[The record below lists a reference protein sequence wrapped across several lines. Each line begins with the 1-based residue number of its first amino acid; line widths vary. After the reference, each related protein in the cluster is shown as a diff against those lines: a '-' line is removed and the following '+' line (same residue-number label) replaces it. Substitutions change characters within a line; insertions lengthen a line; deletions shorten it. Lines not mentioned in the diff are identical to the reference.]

1 LVQLVE
7 LDLLSPQ
14 FMRKVLPKGLYLK
27 RSVAKTPHNPFER
40 RPGVLLPS
48 AMPQKPTTYDA
59 LVIGSGPNG
68 LAAALR
74 LAMEGLR
81 VKVYEASDTIG
92 GGTRTLELIEP
103 GFFHDVC
110 SAIHPMALASPFLRR
125 LPLDKY
131 GLELIHPDFPVAHP
145 LDGGRAAILQRDVD
159 ATAESLGDDARLYRR
174 LMHPLVKNWESF
186 TTDILGPLGVPSRPF
201 QLARFGMTAMFPAS
215 LLALKFKQ
223 EEGAALFGGIAAH
236 SILDLDKLT
245 TAAIGLVLGSLGHAV
260 GWPIP
265 RGGSKSITD
274 AMSRYLIELGGE
286 IETGV
291 RVSTLDQLPSARAIF
306 FNLSPRQI
314 LAITGDR
321 MPASYRYKLDKFRY
335 GAGVFKIDY
344 ILKSPVPW
352 TNPDVARAG
361 TVHLGGTFA
370 EIGES
375 EKQMANGQPP
385 QKPYVLV
392 AQQSTF
398 DRSRVPDGSEKHTL
412 WVYCH
417 VPHGCTTDMTT
428 AIEDQIERFAPGF
441 RDVVE
446 ARVTMN
452 APQMEAYN
460 PNYVG
465 GDINGGA
472 QDTLQLFSRPVG
484 LLNPYRLPAEGLYI
498 ASSSAPPGG
507 GVHGMGGFYAAEDA
521 LGHTFG
527 FPRKDRKFRL

>member
-1 LVQLVE
+1 
-7 LDLLSPQ
+7 
-14 FMRKVLPKGLYLK
+14 
-27 RSVAKTPHNPFER
+27 
-40 RPGVLLPS
+40 
-48 AMPQKPTTYDA
+48 MPQPNSTYDA

-68 LAAALR
+68 LAAAIR
-74 LAMEGLR
+74 LAQEGLR
-81 VKVYEASDTIG
+81 VKVFEAAATIG

-103 GFFHDVC
+103 GYFHDVC
-110 SAIHPMALASPFLRR
+110 SAIHPMALASPYLRR
-125 LPLDKY
+125 LPLAEY

-145 LDGGRAAILQRDVD
+145 LDGGRAALLQRDLD
-159 ATAESLGDDARLYRR
+159 ATADSLGDDARLYRR
-174 LMHPLVKNWESF
+174 LMRPLVNNWEAF
-186 TTDILGPLGVPSRPF
+186 TTDILGPLGVPSQPIR
-201 QLARFGMTAMFPAS
+201 LARFGLGAMFPAS

-265 RGGSKSITD
+265 RGGSRGITD
-274 AMSRYLIELGGE
+274 AMARYFTHLGGE
-286 IETGV
+286 IETGM
-291 RVSTLDQLPSARAIF
+291 RVTNLAELPPSRAIF
-306 FNLSPRQI
+306 FNLAPRQVAE
-314 LAITGDR
+314 LTADR
-321 MPASYRYKLDKFRY
+321 IPAAYRHKLLQFRY

-344 ILKSPVPW
+344 ILKSAVPW

-370 EIGES
+370 EIAES
-375 EKQMANGQPP
+375 EKQMASGQPP

-398 DRSRVPDGSEKHTL
+398 DRSRVPAGSDKHTL
-412 WVYCH
+412 WAYCH
-417 VPHGCTTDMTT
+417 VPNGSQVDMTA

-452 APQMEAYN
+452 ALQMEAYN

-465 GDINGGA
+465 GDINAGA
-472 QDTLQLFSRPVG
+472 QDIFQLFSRPVS
-484 LLNPYRLPAEGLYI
+484 LVRPYRLPGEGLYM
-498 ASSSAPPGG
+498 ASSSTPPGG

-527 FPRKDRKFRL
+527 ISPKDRKFRL